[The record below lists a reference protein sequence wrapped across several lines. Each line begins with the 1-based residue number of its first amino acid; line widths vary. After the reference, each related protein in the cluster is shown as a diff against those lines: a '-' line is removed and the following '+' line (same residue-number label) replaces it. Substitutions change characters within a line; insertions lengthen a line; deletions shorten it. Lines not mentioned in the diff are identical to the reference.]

1 MRKYILFLSV
11 FLFLVTPVFGQTNS
25 DVKQL
30 ELDNLNLQLRVMQL
44 EYKELKAQRD
54 RLAALI
60 KQQGEQKKKV
70 ESQPKEKSE
79 EE

>member
-1 MRKYILFLSV
+1 MLRKILLLSFCLFLAS
-11 FLFLVTPVFGQTNS
+11 PVFGQTKS

-30 ELDNLNLQLRVMQL
+30 ELENLNLQLRVMQL
-44 EYKELKAQRD
+44 EYKQLKAQRD

-70 ESQPKEKSE
+70 ESEPKEKE